1 MEIHTNS
8 AFIYS
13 REGAYVENEKRNL
26 EENDCTRTTRIK
38 KKRRTFLFADETD
51 LKSIKKIL
59 QRE

>member
-38 KKRRTFLFADETD
+38 KKDAPFYL
-51 LKSIKKIL
+51 LIKL
-59 QRE
+59 T